1 MELDENISLANERML
16 TLDKTKKIFKE
27 TNEKIRNILPENSIP
42 YLKYDSLMSKR
53 TAWWTEDERTG
64 KYISKGGSNY
74 QNLVYLQEAIGEA
87 LKKIRIAN
95 NITNNNQES
104 NEIEENIKEPKI
116 FLSYCH
122 KDKEIADRLDKFFI
136 TKNILLTRDV
146 RDALPYSNL
155 IKYMKTIRD
164 HDYVISLIS
173 DAYLKSTN
181 CMFEVIQFIQEKK
194 YIEKIFPIII
204 DKKDDIFNK
213 EKHINY
219 ISFWQNKYKRFRIKI
234 NKLENTGTAQSHME
248 LDKIDKIQSNIGEFL
263 NKIAELKCFPLDELE
278 NTNYKA
284 ILDKIGNTINI
295 PQKEEIKSIKDE
307 NIWDKEW
314 IKKRHEE
321 ALSKMKKNEKLGF
334 VEINMT
340 LTDPK
345 NNKFEC
351 EKLKETFENIVTNNN
366 KWPLGQLNKLI
377 KIYPKNDGIFFEI
390 KDCLSNNLY
399 LYGYIREDG
408 VLYLIHS
415 LSEDAEEY
423 FKYISC
429 ELRIDRIVNALLFSI
444 QFYQNLNIK
453 PNSYLVVGIK
463 HGGLKD
469 RCIVRGLVNVRFHD
483 PTLISTE
490 DESYYEEILMLN
502 KIEEQLSDIVERFSI
517 KLFKLFNFYQVDKKY
532 IDEIVKKIIF

>member
-1 MELDENISLANERML
+1 MATKQAFVIMQIGNKEL
-16 TLDKTKKIFKE
+16 
-27 TNEKIRNILPENSIP
+27 EKIYDDVIESAIKSCQLIPRRVDKHNEGGLLKSEIIKFIGSSDIIVADITNARPNCYLEIGYTMGLGKFKNLILTVKEDHNR
-42 YLKYDSLMSKR
+42 DSPN
-53 TAWWTEDERTG
+53 
-64 KYISKGGSNY
+64 YKGGN
-74 QNLVYLQEAIGEA
+74 
-87 LKKIRIAN
+87 KKVHFDLLGYDILFWD
-95 NITNNNQES
+95 
-104 NEIEENIKEPKI
+104 P
-116 FLSYCH
+116 
-122 KDKEIADRLDKFFI
+122 DKLDDF
-136 TKNILLTRDV
+136 
-146 RDALPYSNL
+146 
-155 IKYMKTIRD
+155 
-164 HDYVISLIS
+164 
-173 DAYLKSTN
+173 
-181 CMFEVIQFIQEKK
+181 
-194 YIEKIFPIII
+194 
-204 DKKDDIFNK
+204 
-213 EKHINY
+213 
-219 ISFWQNKYKRFRIKI
+219 KI
-234 NKLENTGTAQSHME
+234 NLE
-248 LDKIDKIQSNIGEFL
+248 KRIQSRIL
-263 NKIAELKCFPLDELE
+263 KIN
-278 NTNYKA
+278 NT
-284 ILDKIGNTINI
+284 
-295 PQKEEIKSIKDE
+295 KDE
-307 NIWDKEW
+307 NVWDKEW
-314 IKKRHEE
+314 ITKRHKE
-321 ALSKMKKNEKLGF
+321 ALSEMKKNEKLGF

-340 LTDPK
+340 LTDPE

-469 RCIVRGLVNVRFHD
+469 RCIVRGLVDVRFHD

-532 IDEIVKKIIF
+532 IDEIIKKVIS

>member
-1 MELDENISLANERML
+1 MELDENISLADEGML
-16 TLDKTKKIFKE
+16 TLDKTKKIFQE
-27 TNEKIRNILPENSIP
+27 TNGKMRNLLPENSVQ

-53 TAWWTEDERTG
+53 TAWWTEDEHTG

-74 QNLVYLQEAIGEA
+74 QNLIYLQEVIEEV
-87 LKKIRIAN
+87 LKKIKVVD

-104 NEIEENIKEPKI
+104 NKIEENIKEPKI

-155 IKYMKTIRD
+155 VKYMKTIRD
-164 HDYVISLIS
+164 HDYVIPLIS

-194 YIEKIFPIII
+194 YIEKIFPIIV

-213 EKHINY
+213 EKHIKY
-219 ISFWQNKYKRFRIKI
+219 LSFWQDRYKRFRNEI
-234 NKLENTGTAQSHME
+234 NNLENSGTWPSHVE

-263 NKIAELKCFPLDELE
+263 NNIAELKCFPLDELE

-284 ILDKIGNTINI
+284 ILDKIGNKINI

-321 ALSKMKKNEKLGF
+321 ALSEMKKNEKLGF

-340 LTDPK
+340 LTDPE

-423 FKYISC
+423 FKYLSC
-429 ELRIDRIVNALLFSI
+429 ELRINRIVNALLFAI

-483 PTLISTE
+483 PTPISNE

-532 IDEIVKKIIF
+532 IDEIVKKIIS